1 MQEAMQGIQRG
12 ITASRYIEGVP
23 AHPTISASLQETE
36 VTVCVYFAENEVC
49 QIIKRKHTRLTIA
62 GQYDSVSYGSS
73 VSTR

>member
-36 VTVCVYFAENEVC
+36 VTVCVYVAENEVC
-49 QIIKRKHTRLTIA
+49 QIKKKEAHSPYYSRTI
-62 GQYDSVSYGSS
+62 
-73 VSTR
+73 